1 MTTSALTEK
10 TEAVLKGLVD
20 RGERERAAGL
30 RPAFT
35 TPTPEAAPSAVPPA
49 TSPGTTDA
57 QNAQPARP
65 DVPAA
70 IVKVQTLVEAPQT
83 PDEVVDHLMGP
94 EIREKFPI
102 HLGFYLKP
110 EHKGMIEEINLKLHR
125 GRSAIVR
132 RAIEHLY
139 LNLKQRGLLG
149 QPPGAG
155 TPRRGGES
163 QGRGSKQGPSAVS
176 RKQGTTQARDSK
188 MAQPQSQGSG

>member
-35 TPTPEAAPSAVPPA
+35 PPTSEAAPSAVPTA
-49 TSPGTTDA
+49 TSLGTTDPA
-57 QNAQPARP
+57 QNAQPVRP
-65 DVPAA
+65 DGPAT
-70 IVKVQTLVEAPQT
+70 IVNVQTLVEAPQT
-83 PDEVVDHLMGP
+83 PDEVVDHLLGP

-139 LNLKQRGLLG
+139 LDLKRRGLLG
-149 QPPGAG
+149 DPPLPTTKSRAQREGEG
-155 TPRRGGES
+155 RPRAR
-163 QGRGSKQGPSAVS
+163 PSHSAL
-176 RKQGTTQARDSK
+176 
-188 MAQPQSQGSG
+188 